1 MIIHLDADCF
11 FVAVERVKDPTL
23 IGKPVIV
30 GGSVRGV
37 VASASYEARKFGVH
51 AAMPVWQA
59 RRLCSSAIFVP
70 VDMDS
75 YAFLSDKLFELLDE
89 FSPYVE
95 RCSIDEGYL
104 DVSYSKDP
112 VQLSKNLQSSVLSQL
127 GITVSLGLANSK
139 LVSQIAGKMHKPSGF
154 THVPVGQE
162 KEFLATLDISWL
174 PGFGEKT
181 SERIRAF
188 GIRTIG
194 DIASL
199 DIQKATVY
207 FGKRAPQILELAN
220 GVDRTSVDAEE
231 HAAKSFGEQETF
243 ELNTRDKEFVLRKL
257 LSMLDN
263 LMRKVRKTKKFVCT
277 VEVRLRSADFVDFV
291 KSAALKDQTD
301 NEELIYPLIKEL
313 LDKVWVEQAFRL
325 VGVKVSNL
333 TECPP
338 NGELNLFDTPATKS
352 VTTLLDSLKDV
363 IGEGK
368 ISRAHAVVP
377 KNHK

>member
-104 DVSYSKDP
+104 DVSYSKDS
-112 VQLSKNLQSSVLSQL
+112 VQLSKNLQASVLSQL

-313 LDKVWVEQAFRL
+313 LDKVWVDQAFRL